1 MRFVP
6 VGFLTVVLLVL
17 CAWDVVSFLVLPVA
31 ISTLSFVI
39 SLVFGRFEMTQSK
52 SRNASVVVVAT
63 LFLAVSMLFSII
75 ASR

>member
-17 CAWDVVSFLVLPVA
+17 CAWDIVSFLVLPVA

-39 SLVFGRFEMTQSK
+39 SLVFGRFEMTLSK

-63 LFLAVSMLFSII
+63 LFLSVSILFSI

>member
-17 CAWDVVSFLVLPVA
+17 CAWDIVSFLVLPA

-39 SLVFGRFEMTQSK
+39 SLVFGRFEMTLSK

-63 LFLAVSMLFSII
+63 LFLAVPILFSI

>member
-31 ISTLSFVI
+31 ISMLSFVI
-39 SLVFGRFEMTQSK
+39 SLVFGRFEMTLSK

-63 LFLAVSMLFSII
+63 LFLAVSILFSI

>member
-39 SLVFGRFEMTQSK
+39 SLVFGRFEITSSK
-52 SRNASVVVVAT
+52 SCNASVVVVAT
-63 LFLAVSMLFSII
+63 LFLTVSILFSV